1 MLCID
6 RILFLQK
13 GLFVFELF
21 GGVLGRKTLENR
33 KQETGTGNRKQKT
46 GNRKQETGNRKQETG
61 NGKYSQLEVCLRK
74 GKTGSSSSSSLK
86 LHVEPFL
93 ALGIALAHI

>member
-13 GLFVFELF
+13 GLYVFGLF

-46 GNRKQETGNRKQETG
+46 GNRKQETGNRKRKIFSAG
-61 NGKYSQLEVCLRK
+61 GFVYGK
-74 GKTGSSSSSSLK
+74 GKTSSSSSSLK
-86 LHVEPFL
+86 LEPFADLFL
-93 ALGIALAHI
+93 AIGIALAHI

>member
-13 GLFVFELF
+13 GLYVFGLF

-33 KQETGTGNRKQKT
+33 KRKIFSA
-46 GNRKQETGNRKQETG
+46 GGFVYG
-61 NGKYSQLEVCLRK
+61 K
-74 GKTGSSSSSSLK
+74 GKTSSSSSSSLK
-86 LHVEPFL
+86 LEPFADLFL